1 MSRVQ
6 VPVGHQQTN
15 EAASQQRK
23 RKARAPKAR
32 TPEPKEII
40 TGAGQP
46 LDLGLRRELEERLG
60 HDFSRVRVHTDRDA
74 ALLTDLLGADAVTVG
89 EDVFFAEGRF
99 RPGTEDGRR
108 LVAHELLHT
117 VQAPHPLGALKAGR
131 DLGAVSMPQ
140 DAVERQAEDGARSQ
154 RPRPEVTRNAT
165 PGWLR
170 YARVR
175 ADQFRTE
182 LLDPATLVDRLTAGI
197 LRSLR
202 GDPTDA
208 AGRVRQQ
215 LVRFAPELKASVL
228 ERLSLR
234 LPSSDHERLLE
245 LVERSERGP
254 AETDAGVIPGP
265 VTEPTHEPAEQSDVP
280 PKDLPKDPAGEKDE
294 DGEGKGEPK
303 PEDEPK
309 SEDEEKEKEKEKGN
323 GKDKDK
329 KSEEEAKEEPPAKD
343 KESKPGA
350 GEPGPAGTER
360 PQEAPV
366 GAAAGAAVGAEPPR
380 AAAAA
385 QAPGAPEQQR
395 RARQRRPA
403 GGSRPKAV
411 DRRQDRQPGPARP
424 EQVDKLAGAKDSPL
438 ARHGLLDDEKGKA
451 EDESLGVE
459 AEAEKDVET
468 PKDEEPEA
476 AEPAGPELRPEDFVP
491 STDLDVSAVPT
502 ADRLDVSAGGPAAQE
517 AFSFPEPPPT
527 KADEIQQDRENE
539 AEEEAEEAPEPPAPQ
554 QAAADRPAPAAP
566 EADASARRE
575 ADREAESRTARDL
588 QPDKPVEQEVGPDP
602 EAGSPEAGRQGPEAE
617 QEAAPEPSSSD
628 GPGRQ
633 DVEPAAAEAPPADGR
648 GRSERGARP
657 GPGGPGPSDAAGA
670 PDAMA
675 ETEESGPGL
684 GAMGPAAEQAEAPGV
699 LGAPGAQAG
708 PEASL
713 EEGGGACAGAP
724 QPTTEEAGGG
734 EGGCGGGGGGA
745 GGKEKEAEKPAPPDV
760 SGQDPQS
767 ALATAGTLPPDQM
780 VPTLDGVDGA
790 VDRSVGEQHAALEA
804 DAPTAQRPSGAPRT
818 LSGTPEEAAPAQQ
831 VTEHVERE
839 GAEGGKEQKKADGEK
854 VGGQNPAADVS
865 RPNVA
870 DDAANQVT
878 AQDVQNMQN
887 AVGEVPTSDPSLN
900 TTVGTAPKVQLT
912 GESDPR
918 RTDKQAENLKTS
930 SAKILG
936 VGREDAAKPMGEDQI
951 YPDVPGETLRGD
963 VPGGVGGAGGRRR
976 AGAAAA
982 AKPGVAVVAQQ
993 ERGPQIQAAVGQGQG
1008 RMGQEQSQQK
1018 QAEAEERRASQ
1029 EAQDQAVAENA
1040 EAQAGERGR
1049 AAEQVRAERTQWQS
1063 EQDEEIGRADT
1074 DAAKEHGDKNKEID
1088 TKRTDTDKDVG
1099 KRQDEDNQKIQD
1111 NRKEAEEKARKEK
1124 ERKKEESSGWWGWV
1138 KSKVK
1143 AAFDALL
1150 SVVTGIFDFF
1160 RKIVNGIIEKFREF
1174 ANWAIEQARKFAVE
1188 LIKKLADALIAI
1200 GDVLLAAFPE
1210 LREKFRNKIR
1220 QWRDQA
1226 IAKVNEWADKLKAAV
1241 NKLLDVLAAGLNK
1254 LLNLLEK
1261 GLKAA
1266 VAMVRD
1272 AVVAAIDFAQK
1283 AIAMLG
1289 QFAALV
1295 ADIAPDPG
1303 GWLSKLG
1310 TAAKEGIQN
1319 HLWGAVKTAVKSWFN
1334 EKVESVLGLG
1344 KTIINVLVKG
1354 CVSMAQIGRM
1364 AWQALVQS
1372 LPAIIIS
1379 IVVEKVVSMIVP
1391 AAGAIMTIIQGLMA
1405 AWGTISKI
1413 IAAFGKFFGFLK
1425 AVKSGVGAACLFA
1438 QAVAA
1443 GVVALL
1449 EFITNFLLSRLK
1461 LAAKGVGGRLK
1472 AMAQKIMKGL
1482 AKATKGPRKAAGA
1495 AVNRAKASLGRA
1507 AQALKG
1513 PRRPGPR
1520 PGPRPTSA
1528 KRPTR
1533 PELTP
1538 SGKAAPARGTPDR
1551 TKPSRPSSA
1560 GRALNGAKSA
1570 VKGALKKVSNAARA
1584 LGRKVKHSKLG
1595 KSLTNGAKKIR
1606 EAFTRQRD
1614 RLRERWNKRKQ
1625 QRDERRKR
1633 ENSPQAKERRL
1644 AVIVARLRPRLQRL
1658 LSKGAGHRIHAA
1670 ALAGLRL
1677 WYRLTGLA
1685 VRGSGGFADVASLNP
1700 EKLVING
1707 VSLDPETVLKFIREV
1722 EQDIR
1727 KQAAAREVAQQPRPA
1742 KENELPVAE
1751 DESIMVAS
1759 RRNSAPF
1766 SRPFQQN
1773 VVTYE
1778 GAGGGQV
1785 GVQRLSAYPK
1795 NEGALF
1801 ARKMNDGAVTGEGG
1815 RYSDSE
1821 ERILRSGKIAETS
1834 KALAAFQRSRA
1845 LDFGADAGEVALLG
1859 TLAHDIEPRRNP
1871 GTAVLS
1877 ILQSDFYEQVG
1888 REPGTRGQVQRFV
1901 RAYRKQTMLPVG
1913 SSSAAT
1919 ELKKYLDRK
1928 PGALDAAIAKRV
1940 SKLRANGVPEDLL
1953 NGNLR
1958 DLPQWQRQVDLVRAG
1973 EKEVAHARQAIAKA
1987 TKSGDAAAQEHA
1999 EEKLK
2004 SAKSKLA
2011 KRNTP
2016 TYRSL
2021 ATLQKQQDANA
2032 LANREIALIRSWF
2045 NSIGAIDTDSQ
2056 GNADMTRRLL
2066 YDRILNRLRHE
2077 FPWWV
2082 PSKGLR

>member
-6 VPVGHQQTN
+6 VPAGHQQAN

-131 DLGAVSMPQ
+131 DLGAVSMPR
-140 DAVERQAEDGARSQ
+140 DAVEQQAEDGARSES
-154 RPRPEVTRNAT
+154 PRPEVTRNAT

-215 LVRFAPELKASVL
+215 LTRFAPELKASVL

-265 VTEPTHEPAEQSDVP
+265 VTEPTHEPVEESDVP

-294 DGEGKGEPK
+294 DDEGKDEPK
-303 PEDEPK
+303 P
-309 SEDEEKEKEKEKGN
+309 EDEEKEKEEDKEKG
-323 GKDKDK
+323 KDEKSEEEK
-329 KSEEEAKEEPPAKD
+329 KPEEEAKEEPPAKD
-343 KESKPGA
+343 EKSEPEP
-350 GEPGPAGTER
+350 GEPGPPGTER
-360 PQEAPV
+360 RQEAAV
-366 GAAAGAAVGAEPPR
+366 GAAAGAVVGTEPTT

-395 RARQRRPA
+395 MAGPHRPVE
-403 GGSRPKAV
+403 GSRPKAV
-411 DRRQDRQPGPARP
+411 DRRQDQQPGPARP
-424 EQVDKLAGAKDSPL
+424 EQVDKLAGAQDSPL

-451 EDESLGVE
+451 EDEPLGVD
-459 AEAEKDVET
+459 AAAEKEVET
-468 PKDEEPEA
+468 PQDEEPEA
-476 AEPAGPELRPEDFVP
+476 AKPAGPELRPEDFVP
-491 STDLDVSAVPT
+491 STDLDVSSVPT

-517 AFSFPEPPPT
+517 APSFPEPPST

-539 AEEEAEEAPEPPAPQ
+539 AEEEAEEAPPEPPAPRP
-554 QAAADRPAPAAP
+554 AAADRPAPAP

-602 EAGSPEAGRQGPEAE
+602 EAGRPEAGRPEAGQPVLE
-617 QEAAPEPSSSD
+617 ADQQAAPEPSPSD
-628 GPGRQ
+628 GPERR
-633 DVEPAAAEAPPADGR
+633 DVEPAAAEATPTEVR
-648 GRSERGARP
+648 GRSERARP
-657 GPGGPGPSDAAGA
+657 GPGGPVPSDPAGA
-670 PDAMA
+670 SGAMA
-675 ETEESGPGL
+675 ETDEPGPGL
-684 GAMGPAAEQAEAPGV
+684 GAMGPAAEQAEAPGS
-699 LGAPGAQAG
+699 LGAPGDRPG
-708 PEASL
+708 PDASL

-724 QPTTEEAGGG
+724 QPTTEEIGGG

-745 GGKEKEAEKPAPPDV
+745 GGKEKEAENPAGKQAPPDV

-831 VTEHVERE
+831 VTERVERE

-878 AQDVQNMQN
+878 AQDIQNMQH

-936 VGREDAAKPMGEDQI
+936 VGREDAVKPMGEDQI

-982 AKPGVAVVAQQ
+982 AKPGVAIVAQQ

-1008 RMGQEQSQQK
+1008 RMAQEQSQQK

-1040 EAQAGERGR
+1040 QAQAGERGQ
-1049 AAEQVRAERTQWQS
+1049 AAEQVRAERTQWQA

-1111 NRKEAEEKARKEK
+1111 NRKEAEEQARKEK

-1150 SVVTGIFDFF
+1150 SVVTGIFNFF

-1174 ANWAIEQARKFAVE
+1174 ANWAIEQARKLAVE
-1188 LIKKLADALIAI
+1188 LIKQLADALIAI
-1200 GDVLLAAFPE
+1200 GDVLLAAFPK

-1241 NKLLDVLAAGLNK
+1241 NKLLDLLAAGLNK

-1266 VAMVRD
+1266 IAMVRD

-1495 AVNRAKASLGRA
+1495 AVNRAKVSLRRA
-1507 AQALKG
+1507 GQALKG
-1513 PRRPGPR
+1513 PRRPGSRPGPR

-1533 PELTP
+1533 PERRP
-1538 SGKAAPARGTPDR
+1538 SGKATPARGTPAR
-1551 TKPSRPSSA
+1551 TKLSRPSPA

-1570 VKGALKKVSNAARA
+1570 VKGALKKVSNAARV
-1584 LGRKVKHSKLG
+1584 LGRKLRNSKLG
-1595 KSLTNGAKKIR
+1595 KSLTNSAKKIR

-1614 RLRERWNKRKQ
+1614 RLRERWNKRQQQRKQ
-1625 QRDERRKR
+1625 QRDERNKR
-1633 ENSPQAKERRL
+1633 ENSPEAKKDRL
-1644 AVIVARLRPRLQRL
+1644 ELIVARIRPKVVSLLKRGVLEKIFNAVLR
-1658 LSKGAGHRIHAA
+1658 
-1670 ALAGLRL
+1670 GLRI
-1677 WYRLTGLA
+1677 WNRLTGLDP
-1685 VRGSGGFADVASLNP
+1685 VGGENFNLVASLNP
-1700 EKLVING
+1700 AATVTEAHFDLFSVGPEDKVTTALRQEIEATFVGRKVTKLSEVMSLCEAAAKKVKDKSG
-1707 VSLDPETVLKFIREV
+1707 VAGKGSDSAQGGGKNSREV
-1722 EQDIR
+1722 
-1727 KQAAAREVAQQPRPA
+1727 
-1742 KENELPVAE
+1742 
-1751 DESIMVAS
+1751 
-1759 RRNSAPF
+1759 
-1766 SRPFQQN
+1766 
-1773 VVTYE
+1773 
-1778 GAGGGQV
+1778 
-1785 GVQRLSAYPK
+1785 
-1795 NEGALF
+1795 
-1801 ARKMNDGAVTGEGG
+1801 
-1815 RYSDSE
+1815 
-1821 ERILRSGKIAETS
+1821 RSGKRGKAPKQDEAGVSGRLRWVAGEDVQRDGEPDSTVLYFDRPGQKIVSLAIADFRKAKTYRLIGKHEDQELYQDDLGAHYVKESAGGFVPRYLRRNVSAKDRGRIGEGKSLVPRGPDAKPDIPGHVMGKDKSPFISTTKRS
-1834 KALAAFQRSRA
+1834 KADITSGKRGENGKEIPLGGQ
-1845 LDFGADAGEVALLG
+1845 FGK
-1859 TLAHDIEPRRNP
+1859 
-1871 GTAVLS
+1871 
-1877 ILQSDFYEQVG
+1877 
-1888 REPGTRGQVQRFV
+1888 V
-1901 RAYRKQTMLPVG
+1901 R
-1913 SSSAAT
+1913 
-1919 ELKKYLDRK
+1919 
-1928 PGALDAAIAKRV
+1928 I
-1940 SKLRANGVPEDLL
+1940 DLL
-1953 NGNLR
+1953 QISPKNIFDLTTKKAQDMWNLSHPKKDTTKQALQDVIR
-1958 DLPQWQRQVDLVRAG
+1958 TREVLIKGEIPVDAY
-1973 EKEVAHARQAIAKA
+1973 EYSE
-1987 TKSGDAAAQEHA
+1987 
-1999 EEKLK
+1999 
-2004 SAKSKLA
+2004 
-2011 KRNTP
+2011 
-2016 TYRSL
+2016 
-2021 ATLQKQQDANA
+2021 
-2032 LANREIALIRSWF
+2032 
-2045 NSIGAIDTDSQ
+2045 
-2056 GNADMTRRLL
+2056 
-2066 YDRILNRLRHE
+2066 
-2077 FPWWV
+2077 
-2082 PSKGLR
+2082 PS

>member
-6 VPVGHQQTN
+6 VPAGHPQTN

-140 DAVERQAEDGARSQ
+140 DAVERQAEDGARSES
-154 RPRPEVTRNAT
+154 PRPEVTRNAT

-208 AGRVRQQ
+208 TGRVRQQ
-215 LVRFAPELKASVL
+215 LTRFAPELKASVL

-245 LVERSERGP
+245 LVERSEHGP

-265 VTEPTHEPAEQSDVP
+265 VTEPTHEPVEEPDVP
-280 PKDLPKDPAGEKDE
+280 PKDLPKDPAGEK
-294 DGEGKGEPK
+294 GEGKGEPK
-303 PEDEPK
+303 PE
-309 SEDEEKEKEKEKGN
+309 EEEIGKEKGKEKGKGKGKGKEKKEKEKEKSG
-323 GKDKDK
+323 
-329 KSEEEAKEEPPAKD
+329 EAEEEPPAKD
-343 KESKPGA
+343 KESEPGP
-350 GEPGPAGTER
+350 GQTGPAGTER
-360 PQEAPV
+360 PQEATV
-366 GAAAGAAVGAEPPR
+366 GATAGAVGGAEPPT
-380 AAAAA
+380 ATAAA

-395 RARQRRPA
+395 LAGQRRPA
-403 GGSRPKAV
+403 EGSRPKAV
-411 DRRQDRQPGPARP
+411 DRRQEQQPGPARP
-424 EQVDKLAGAKDSPL
+424 EQVDKLAHAQDSPL
-438 ARHGLLDDEKGKA
+438 ARHGLLDDEKGTA
-451 EDESLGVE
+451 EDEPLGVE
-459 AEAEKDVET
+459 AEAEKEVET

-476 AEPAGPELRPEDFVP
+476 AKPAGPELRPEDFVP
-491 STDLDVSAVPT
+491 STDLDVSSVPT
-502 ADRLDVSAGGPAAQE
+502 ADRLDVSSGGPAAQE
-517 AFSFPEPPPT
+517 APSFPEPPST
-527 KADEIQQDRENE
+527 KADEVQQDRENE
-539 AEEEAEEAPEPPAPQ
+539 AEEEPEEATEPPAPR
-554 QAAADRPAPAAP
+554 QAEADRPAPAP
-566 EADASARRE
+566 ETDASARRE

-602 EAGSPEAGRQGPEAE
+602 EAGRPEAGRLGRETD
-617 QEAAPEPSSSD
+617 QEALPEPSHSD

-633 DVEPAAAEAPPADGR
+633 NVELAADEASSADVR
-648 GRSERGARP
+648 GRSDRARP
-657 GPGGPGPSDAAGA
+657 GPGGPGLADPAGA
-670 PDAMA
+670 SDAMA
-675 ETEESGPGL
+675 ETEEPGPGP
-684 GAMGPAAEQAEAPGV
+684 GAMGPAAEQAEAPGA

-708 PEASL
+708 PDASM

-745 GGKEKEAEKPAPPDV
+745 GGQEKEAEKPAPPDV

-767 ALATAGTLPPDQM
+767 ALATAGALPPDQM

-804 DAPTAQRPSGAPRT
+804 NAPTAQRPSGAPRT
-818 LSGTPEEAAPAQQ
+818 LSGTPEESAPAQQ
-831 VTEHVERE
+831 VTERVERE

-878 AQDVQNMQN
+878 AQDVQNMQH

-963 VPGGVGGAGGRRR
+963 VPGGGGAGGRRR
-976 AGAAAA
+976 AGAAAG

-1029 EAQDQAVAENA
+1029 EAQDRAVAENA
-1040 EAQAGERGR
+1040 EAQAGERGQ

-1241 NKLLDVLAAGLNK
+1241 NKLLDLLAAGLNK

-1266 VAMVRD
+1266 IAMVRD

-1495 AVNRAKASLGRA
+1495 AVNRAKASLKRA
-1507 AQALKG
+1507 GQALKG

-1520 PGPRPTSA
+1520 PRPTSP

-1533 PELTP
+1533 PERRP
-1538 SGKAAPARGTPDR
+1538 SGATPARGGTPTR
-1551 TKPSRPSSA
+1551 TKPSRRSPA
-1560 GRALNGAKSA
+1560 GRALNGAKAA

-1584 LGRKVKHSKLG
+1584 LGRKLKNSKLG

-1606 EAFTRQRD
+1606 EAFRRQRD
-1614 RLRERWNKRKQ
+1614 RLRERWSKRQQQRKQ
-1625 QRDERRKR
+1625 QRDERNKR
-1633 ENSPQAKERRL
+1633 ENSPKAKEDRL
-1644 AVIVARLRPRLQRL
+1644 AKIVARIKPRLTRL
-1658 LSKGAGHRIHAA
+1658 LRRGLPGI
-1670 ALAGLRL
+1670 ALRAVLWGMRQ
-1677 WYRLTGLA
+1677 WYRLTRLSASADRQFTVTA
-1685 VRGSGGFADVASLNP
+1685 VLNP
-1700 EKLVING
+1700 EQLAGGGFRLTGEDLRKLVHEVAKEILDRKEVRDAAQRLRLTKARGGKGHPLETTGPQDIPGTVRYLRERGSALDVSTPDGGTLTVGPHTSKWGTVDSYKVGAEHAVVKEQQKAGQLNQVTLG
-1707 VSLDPETVLKFIREV
+1707 VGTYPEIAAALKSSGLSDRHVASVLRAFHKTGRFPASLTAEQQALFRNLHWLMFVRESVRNPANLGFAAMTLDLVHRGPSRGGITADEAFAQYEGTGRKGGRGLFPMSMRNAVRAARGVEAEEAGLPTGKTHQGGTRAEREELRSREV
-1722 EQDIR
+1722 E
-1727 KQAAAREVAQQPRPA
+1727 
-1742 KENELPVAE
+1742 VAE
-1751 DESIMVAS
+1751 KWA
-1759 RRNSAPF
+1759 
-1766 SRPFQQN
+1766 
-1773 VVTYE
+1773 
-1778 GAGGGQV
+1778 
-1785 GVQRLSAYPK
+1785 LS
-1795 NEGALF
+1795 
-1801 ARKMNDGAVTGEGG
+1801 VTGNQGVIGETADEAIRVG
-1815 RYSDSE
+1815 RKLISDFMLKFHGLHDE
-1821 ERILRSGKIAETS
+1821 ER
-1834 KALAAFQRSRA
+1834 
-1845 LDFGADAGEVALLG
+1845 
-1859 TLAHDIEPRRNP
+1859 
-1871 GTAVLS
+1871 
-1877 ILQSDFYEQVG
+1877 
-1888 REPGTRGQVQRFV
+1888 
-1901 RAYRKQTMLPVG
+1901 
-1913 SSSAAT
+1913 
-1919 ELKKYLDRK
+1919 
-1928 PGALDAAIAKRV
+1928 
-1940 SKLRANGVPEDLL
+1940 
-1953 NGNLR
+1953 
-1958 DLPQWQRQVDLVRAG
+1958 
-1973 EKEVAHARQAIAKA
+1973 
-1987 TKSGDAAAQEHA
+1987 
-1999 EEKLK
+1999 
-2004 SAKSKLA
+2004 
-2011 KRNTP
+2011 
-2016 TYRSL
+2016 
-2021 ATLQKQQDANA
+2021 
-2032 LANREIALIRSWF
+2032 
-2045 NSIGAIDTDSQ
+2045 
-2056 GNADMTRRLL
+2056 
-2066 YDRILNRLRHE
+2066 
-2077 FPWWV
+2077 
-2082 PSKGLR
+2082 GL

>member
-6 VPVGHQQTN
+6 VPAGHQQTN
-15 EAASQQRK
+15 EAASQQHK

-140 DAVERQAEDGARSQ
+140 DAVERQAEDGARSES
-154 RPRPEVTRNAT
+154 PRPEVTRNAT

-208 AGRVRQQ
+208 TGRVRQQ
-215 LVRFAPELKASVL
+215 LTCFAPELKASVL

-265 VTEPTHEPAEQSDVP
+265 VTEPTHEPVEESGVP
-280 PKDLPKDPAGEKDE
+280 PKDLPKHPAGEKDE
-294 DGEGKGEPK
+294 DDEGKGEPK
-303 PEDEPK
+303 PEEEEKGKEKGKGKGKD
-309 SEDEEKEKEKEKGN
+309 EKEKEK
-323 GKDKDK
+323 
-329 KSEEEAKEEPPAKD
+329 SEEEAEKEPPAKD
-343 KESKPGA
+343 KESEPGP
-350 GEPGPAGTER
+350 GQTGPAGTER
-360 PQEAPV
+360 PQEAIV
-366 GAAAGAAVGAEPPR
+366 GATAGAVGGAEPPM
-380 AAAAA
+380 ATAAA

-395 RARQRRPA
+395 MTGQRRPA
-403 GGSRPKAV
+403 EGSRPKSV
-411 DRRQDRQPGPARP
+411 DRRQDQQPGPARP
-424 EQVDKLAGAKDSPL
+424 EQVDKLAGAQDSPL
-438 ARHGLLDDEKGKA
+438 ARHGLLDDEKGTA
-451 EDESLGVE
+451 EDEPLGVE
-459 AEAEKDVET
+459 AGAERGIDDGEAEDEQLSLPMADSEGGRPDPLDNWSPGVAPGEVEL
-468 PKDEEPEA
+468 PVDA
-476 AEPAGPELRPEDFVP
+476 
-491 STDLDVSAVPT
+491 S
-502 ADRLDVSAGGPAAQE
+502 PAAVADALQV
-517 AFSFPEPPPT
+517 PEPPPRDPELDET
-527 KADEIQQDRENE
+527 ESDRSEPGSGAVDRPDRADAPIPDVGPAAGGSKRTAE
-539 AEEEAEEAPEPPAPQ
+539 AETTPELP
-554 QAAADRPAPAAP
+554 DRP
-566 EADASARRE
+566 
-575 ADREAESRTARDL
+575 
-588 QPDKPVEQEVGPDP
+588 EVGPDP
-602 EAGSPEAGRQGPEAE
+602 EAAE
-617 QEAAPEPSSSD
+617 VGNPAPTAEPEPEQRSD
-628 GPGRQ
+628 PERADTAG
-633 DVEPAAAEAPPADGR
+633 VEAPGDLPAPQTPAGSMPSAARAPAGARQVPASTADQESL
-648 GRSERGARP
+648 RSAQQMQGGARGAASA
-657 GPGGPGPSDAAGA
+657 GPPALEP
-670 PDAMA
+670 
-675 ETEESGPGL
+675 EI
-684 GAMGPAAEQAEAPGV
+684 GPAAEQTQTPGV
-699 LGAPGAQAG
+699 LGAPGAQPG
-708 PEASL
+708 PDASL

-724 QPTTEEAGGG
+724 RPTTEEAGGG

-745 GGKEKEAEKPAPPDV
+745 GGKEKEAEKPAAPDV

-804 DAPTAQRPSGAPRT
+804 NAPTAQRPSGAPRT

-831 VTEHVERE
+831 VTERVERE
-839 GAEGGKEQKKADGEK
+839 GAEGGKEQKKADGEN

-878 AQDVQNMQN
+878 AQDVQNMQH

-918 RTDKQAENLKTS
+918 RTDKQAENLKAS

-963 VPGGVGGAGGRRR
+963 VPGGGGGAGGRRR

-1040 EAQAGERGR
+1040 EAQAGERGQ

-1266 VAMVRD
+1266 IAMVRD

-1425 AVKSGVGAACLFA
+1425 AVKSGAAACLFA

-1449 EFITNFLLSRLK
+1449 EFITNFLLTRLK
-1461 LAAKGVGGRLK
+1461 MASKGVGNRLK
-1472 AMAQKIMKGL
+1472 AMAQKITKGL
-1482 AKATKGPRKAAGA
+1482 AKATKGPRKAAGD
-1495 AVNRAKASLGRA
+1495 AVNRARQSVRDAY
-1507 AQALKG
+1507 QALRRPSTPGITKVPTSPRRG
-1513 PRRPGPR
+1513 VPNVTVPTGHSRRRPEAGRVPEPDTRDKRPSSVDRAPSAAPLERRPGQVPQ
-1520 PGPRPTSA
+1520 
-1528 KRPTR
+1528 KRPEEPQPETRSSSKR
-1533 PELTP
+1533 PEAHGPDHPRGGTTP
-1538 SGKAAPARGTPDR
+1538 AKASP
-1551 TKPSRPSSA
+1551 KPSRPRQV
-1560 GRALNGAKSA
+1560 RARLAEVPKQAAAK
-1570 VKGALKKVSNAARA
+1570 VKGALKRVRDAGRTLGNTLRDSRLGRA
-1584 LGRKVKHSKLG
+1584 LRESGKKL
-1595 KSLTNGAKKIR
+1595 R
-1606 EAFTRQRD
+1606 EKFRRRMD
-1614 RLRERWNKRKQ
+1614 RLRLLAQRRSRERDRKRDRERKQ
-1625 QRDERRKR
+1625 RDAEKR
-1633 ENSPQAKERRL
+1633 YSE
-1644 AVIVARLRPRLQRL
+1644 
-1658 LSKGAGHRIHAA
+1658 
-1670 ALAGLRL
+1670 
-1677 WYRLTGLA
+1677 
-1685 VRGSGGFADVASLNP
+1685 
-1700 EKLVING
+1700 
-1707 VSLDPETVLKFIREV
+1707 
-1722 EQDIR
+1722 
-1727 KQAAAREVAQQPRPA
+1727 QAAKAPTVKVAF
-1742 KENELPVAE
+1742 
-1751 DESIMVAS
+1751 DMYG
-1759 RRNSAPF
+1759 RRH
-1766 SRPFQQN
+1766 R
-1773 VVTYE
+1773 
-1778 GAGGGQV
+1778 
-1785 GVQRLSAYPK
+1785 
-1795 NEGALF
+1795 
-1801 ARKMNDGAVTGEGG
+1801 M
-1815 RYSDSE
+1815 
-1821 ERILRSGKIAETS
+1821 ILK
-1834 KALAAFQRSRA
+1834 
-1845 LDFGADAGEVALLG
+1845 
-1859 TLAHDIEPRRNP
+1859 
-1871 GTAVLS
+1871 
-1877 ILQSDFYEQVG
+1877 
-1888 REPGTRGQVQRFV
+1888 
-1901 RAYRKQTMLPVG
+1901 PVG
-1913 SSSAAT
+1913 SDVSVTMASG
-1919 ELKKYLDRK
+1919 ELPLGDRYRKAYNSIEYLKAYVNRIENPRVKERFQRELLPDIEHFQKDSVSEYKKVFKEAYPHRVDEPNELN
-1928 PGALDAAIAKRV
+1928 ALQKSRAEAKMRV
-1940 SKLRANGVPEDLL
+1940 LLLRLRVMTRRIGTWGDANGVPDLT
-1953 NGNLR
+1953 G
-1958 DLPQWQRQVDLVRAG
+1958 
-1973 EKEVAHARQAIAKA
+1973 
-1987 TKSGDAAAQEHA
+1987 
-1999 EEKLK
+1999 
-2004 SAKSKLA
+2004 
-2011 KRNTP
+2011 
-2016 TYRSL
+2016 
-2021 ATLQKQQDANA
+2021 
-2032 LANREIALIRSWF
+2032 
-2045 NSIGAIDTDSQ
+2045 GAIDEAVRRRGQTIWEEEYKSIRSTVDSVLVRYTYKGARLHYLGSLKWGTRGPHKGRTAFNTSDFDVDLYVVHPIEFAKAYPVMKANSPKDVDEEKISPKKPWMADLVNLGSTLGAEFVRTLGERVRNPEELRKTDI
-2056 GNADMTRRLL
+2056 
-2066 YDRILNRLRHE
+2066 YLRKD
-2077 FPWWV
+2077 P
-2082 PSKGLR
+2082 P

>member
-6 VPVGHQQTN
+6 VSAAQQQTN
-15 EAASQQRK
+15 EASQQRK

-140 DAVERQAEDGARSQ
+140 DAVEQQAEGGARSEL
-154 RPRPEVTRNAT
+154 PRPEVTRNAT

-170 YARVR
+170 YARVS
-175 ADQFRTE
+175 ADRFRTE

-202 GDPTDA
+202 GDPTDTT
-208 AGRVRQQ
+208 GRVRQQ
-215 LVRFAPELKASVL
+215 LTRFAPELKASVL
-228 ERLSLR
+228 ERLALR

-265 VTEPTHEPAEQSDVP
+265 VTEPTHEPAEEPEVP
-280 PKDLPKDPAGEKDE
+280 PKDPPKDPAGEK
-294 DGEGKGEPK
+294 GEEEEREKE
-303 PEDEPK
+303 
-309 SEDEEKEKEKEKGN
+309 EEKEEEGKEGKQKDKQKDK
-323 GKDKDK
+323 GKDE
-329 KSEEEAKEEPPAKD
+329 KSEEEAKEEEPAKD
-343 KESKPGA
+343 KESKPQA
-350 GEPGPAGTER
+350 GETDPAGEKR
-360 PQEAPV
+360 PQEAAV
-366 GAAAGAAVGAEPPR
+366 GAARALVGAEPPR
-380 AAAAA
+380 AGAAA

-395 RARQRRPA
+395 MAGPHRPA
-403 GGSRPKAV
+403 EGSRPKAV
-411 DRRQDRQPGPARP
+411 DRRQDQQPGPARP

-451 EDESLGVE
+451 EDEPLGVE

-476 AEPAGPELRPEDFVP
+476 AKPAGPELRPEDFVP
-491 STDLDVSAVPT
+491 STDLDVSSVPT
-502 ADRLDVSAGGPAAQE
+502 ADRLDVSAGGSAAQE
-517 AFSFPEPPPT
+517 APSFPEPPST

-539 AEEEAEEAPEPPAPQ
+539 AGEEAEEAPEPPAPQ
-554 QAAADRPAPAAP
+554 QAAADRPAPAP
-566 EADASARRE
+566 EADVSAQRE
-575 ADREAESRTARDL
+575 TDRESESRTARDL
-588 QPDKPVEQEVGPDP
+588 QPDQPVEQEVGPDP
-602 EAGSPEAGRQGPEAE
+602 EAGRPEAGRQGPEAE
-617 QEAAPEPSSSD
+617 QEAAPESSYGD
-628 GPGRQ
+628 DPGRQ
-633 DVEPAAAEAPPADGR
+633 DAEPAAAEATPTDGR
-648 GRSERGARP
+648 GRAERARP
-657 GPGGPGPSDAAGA
+657 GPGGPGPSDPAGA
-670 PDAMA
+670 SGAMA
-675 ETEESGPGL
+675 ETEDPGPGL
-684 GAMGPAAEQAEAPGV
+684 GAMGPAAEQAEAPGA

-708 PEASL
+708 PDASM

-780 VPTLDGVDGA
+780 EPTLDGVDGA

-839 GAEGGKEQKKADGEK
+839 GAESGKEQKKAEGEK
-854 VGGQNPAADVS
+854 AGGPNPAADVP
-865 RPNVA
+865 RPAVS
-870 DDAANQVT
+870 DDPANQVS
-878 AQDVQNMQN
+878 AQDVQNMQK
-887 AVGEVPTSDPSLN
+887 AVGEVPVTDAALN
-900 TTVGTAPKVQLT
+900 RTVKAPKVQLS

-918 RTDKQAENLKTS
+918 RTDQQAENLKTS

-963 VPGGVGGAGGRRR
+963 VPGGVGGTGSRRR
-976 AGAAAA
+976 AGAAAG

-1018 QAEAEERRASQ
+1018 QAEAEERRESQ

-1040 EAQAGERGR
+1040 EAQAGERGQ
-1049 AAEQVRAERTQWQS
+1049 AAEQVRAERTQWQT
-1063 EQDEEIGRADT
+1063 EQDEEIASADT
-1074 DAAKEHGDKNKEID
+1074 DAVKEHGEKNKEID

-1099 KRQDEDNQKIQD
+1099 KRQDEDNKKIQD

-1124 ERKKEESSGWWGWV
+1124 ERKKEESSGAWGWV

-1150 SVVTGIFDFF
+1150 NVITGIFDFF
-1160 RKIVNGIIEKFREF
+1160 RKIVNGIIDKFREF

-1200 GDVLLAAFPE
+1200 GDVLLAAFPG

-1241 NKLLDVLAAGLNK
+1241 NKLLDLLAAGLNK

-1266 VAMVRD
+1266 VNMVRD

-1310 TAAKEGIQN
+1310 SAAKEGIQN

-1425 AVKSGVGAACLFA
+1425 AVKGGVGAACLFA

-1443 GVVALL
+1443 GVVALF

-1495 AVNRAKASLGRA
+1495 AVNRAKASLKRA
-1507 AQALKG
+1507 GQALKG
-1513 PRRPGPR
+1513 PRRTGSR
-1520 PGPRPTSA
+1520 PSPK

-1533 PELTP
+1533 RERTP
-1538 SGKAAPARGTPDR
+1538 SGKATPAKAPARAG
-1551 TKPSRPSSA
+1551 RPSLA
-1560 GRALNGAKSA
+1560 GRALNGAKAA
-1570 VKGALKKVSNAARA
+1570 VKGALKKVGNAARA
-1584 LGRKVKHSKLG
+1584 LGRRLKNSKLG
-1595 KSLTNGAKKIR
+1595 KSLTNSAKRIR
-1606 EAFTRQRD
+1606 EAFKRQRD

-1633 ENSPQAKERRL
+1633 ENSPEAKEKRL
-1644 AVIVARLRPRLQRL
+1644 ARIVARIRPKIRKLFARGVPRPV
-1658 LSKGAGHRIHAA
+1658 LSAV
-1670 ALAGLRL
+1670 LAGMRT
-1677 WYRLTGLA
+1677 WYRLSALAIRGAEKFGIQAVLNPEDLVLEGLKVTIPQREVLEFLHKLA
-1685 VRGSGGFADVASLNP
+1685 IEIENNPVIVKAGEHVNISPKEPGVVPRHTVSKPVPPPAITRKTRGMDMIKQREQDALDFSDAGGEASLRRTQKGNKSAKKVVVGEGFKSAEQLSHIYLTKEVKGEKKVGIAEELTEKNQWNGFVKYADNFFRGKPQAKDIPRKERTDMLKAAWLLGGQEVERDPLAMVTNALTVQRLVKANEGGRGSGEMEKIFESLPAAFSGSESGGERLGEDLTGARPIEEEKAS
-1700 EKLVING
+1700 
-1707 VSLDPETVLKFIREV
+1707 IRERRDRDL
-1722 EQDIR
+1722 ERLRQ
-1727 KQAAAREVAQQPRPA
+1727 KAADPNA
-1742 KENELPVAE
+1742 KPE
-1751 DESIMVAS
+1751 DLA
-1759 RRNSAPF
+1759 
-1766 SRPFQQN
+1766 
-1773 VVTYE
+1773 
-1778 GAGGGQV
+1778 
-1785 GVQRLSAYPK
+1785 
-1795 NEGALF
+1795 
-1801 ARKMNDGAVTGEGG
+1801 
-1815 RYSDSE
+1815 E
-1821 ERILRSGKIAETS
+1821 ERK
-1834 KALAAFQRSRA
+1834 K
-1845 LDFGADAGEVALLG
+1845 LDNKYARDMRPIRNAG
-1859 TLAHDIEPRRNP
+1859 TLADRHVNSVSAWIK
-1871 GTAVLS
+1871 
-1877 ILQSDFYEQVG
+1877 DFGVEGKV
-1888 REPGTRGQVQRFV
+1888 EAMV
-1901 RAYRKQTMLPVG
+1901 RAMNIQSGQEYEAKVKELIFQEVRVAVIEMYTAAHRK
-1913 SSSAAT
+1913 
-1919 ELKKYLDRK
+1919 
-1928 PGALDAAIAKRV
+1928 
-1940 SKLRANGVPEDLL
+1940 
-1953 NGNLR
+1953 
-1958 DLPQWQRQVDLVRAG
+1958 
-1973 EKEVAHARQAIAKA
+1973 
-1987 TKSGDAAAQEHA
+1987 
-1999 EEKLK
+1999 
-2004 SAKSKLA
+2004 
-2011 KRNTP
+2011 
-2016 TYRSL
+2016 
-2021 ATLQKQQDANA
+2021 
-2032 LANREIALIRSWF
+2032 
-2045 NSIGAIDTDSQ
+2045 
-2056 GNADMTRRLL
+2056 
-2066 YDRILNRLRHE
+2066 
-2077 FPWWV
+2077 
-2082 PSKGLR
+2082 